1 MCTLHYCAC
10 VQTSS
15 CSTHFVPTARTKLI
29 PPMMNM
35 TPRPTMVEAEIHTI
49 TIGTKA
55 NLWEEVEEGRWRER
69 RKGER
74 EEGGREQGKREE
86 KSKKLKSRAY
96 A

>member
-1 MCTLHYCAC
+1 
-10 VQTSS
+10 
-15 CSTHFVPTARTKLI
+15 
-29 PPMMNM
+29 
-35 TPRPTMVEAEIHTI
+35 MVEAEIHTI

-69 RKGER
+69 RKGGR
-74 EEGGREQGKREE
+74 EGGRREGAG

>member
-1 MCTLHYCAC
+1 
-10 VQTSS
+10 
-15 CSTHFVPTARTKLI
+15 
-29 PPMMNM
+29 
-35 TPRPTMVEAEIHTI
+35 MVEAEIHTI